1 MEALLATYWVVA
13 SLALA
18 AAAVPLCARLFPD
31 FPARGAGLAPGVA
44 FAALAVVAYWLGHLH
59 WGRWVAAASVLAV
72 LAAGSAAARNA
83 SLPDLRAV
91 ARPLSVFVAAFA
103 FFVAVRAVDPA
114 AHAAGGEKFLD
125 FGLLRALTLAD
136 SLPPEDIWFAGEPVR
151 YYYGGILSVAAFAET
166 IGVRPA
172 YAYNLGL
179 ATFYAG
185 LASGAYALGTAV
197 AAHRDRSQP
206 LAGVLA
212 AAFVCLGGFLATPV
226 RLLAGLVPEA
236 FAREHLAWAW
246 SGLRSPEPYVEATNP
261 GEWGYWTAR
270 YVVPDTIT
278 VTPFWSYLNGDLH
291 AHVLAPTFL
300 LPAVGV
306 AFAAWR
312 TDSRSRRLALLGTLP
327 LFAGALAITSTWSLP
342 TVAGVAFLA
351 VALADAHPVDL
362 LPASAR
368 QRLPASG
375 ASGELTR
382 YALAGS
388 VGLAVALGGLAL
400 AAPFVLFHSPVNRGV
415 AFLGPR
421 SPLAPYVLAWGGFV
435 AVFVAVLARRAGL
448 GAARTAGVLLA
459 WVAVVA
465 ASALVGLG
473 SLAFLVP
480 LIAAGWLLRRTGRGG
495 FVAVLAVAGA
505 GLLVAVELAYAQ
517 VWPYDPSA
525 LRWNTVFKVSM
536 QASVLWGLGAGIAAA
551 ALLQP
556 ALDRFRGTFDTGGGA
571 TASVSASD
579 AAGVLVAALVVAGSL
594 TFPAMALADH
604 FGDPAV
610 GPANATTDATRFVE
624 THHPSEAAA
633 FQWLRSNTAGQPT
646 MLTAVGDPIYNWV
659 SAPSVF
665 TGIPTVVGWEHE
677 AGYRGVEAYET
688 RVSDVETI
696 YRGDRRTQAIL
707 LDKHDV
713 EYVYYGPVERE
724 RYPDASFGGPG
735 VEAVYENDAVT
746 VYAVDTDA
754 ACEAANATCY
764 GP

>member
-1 MEALLATYWVVA
+1 MEYLLAAYW
-13 SLALA
+13 LAATLAFA
-18 AAAVPLCARLFPD
+18 AAAVPLCALLFPG
-31 FPARGAGLAPGVA
+31 FPAKGAGLGPGVA
-44 FAALAVVAYWLGHLH
+44 FAGLAVVAYWVGHLH
-59 WGRWVAAASVLAV
+59 WSRWVATASVLAV
-72 LAAGSAAARNA
+72 VAAGAVAARDA
-83 SLPDLRAV
+83 DLPELRSV
-91 ARPLSVFVAAFA
+91 APHLLVFVVAFA

-114 AHAAGGEKFLD
+114 VHAAGGEKFLD

-136 SLPPEDIWFAGEPVR
+136 SLPSEDIWFAGEPVR

-166 IGVRPA
+166 IGVAPA

-179 ATFYAG
+179 ASFYAG

-197 AAHRDRSQP
+197 ADHRDRSQP

-212 AAFVCLGGFLATPV
+212 AAIVCLGGFLATSV
-226 RLLAGLVPEA
+226 RLLTGLLPEA
-236 FAREHLAWAW
+236 FAREHLAWVW
-246 SGLRSPEPYVEATNP
+246 TGLRSPEPYAAATDP
-261 GEWGYWTAR
+261 GQWSSWLAR

-306 AFAAWR
+306 AFAVWR
-312 TDSRSRRLALLGTLP
+312 TDSRRRRVALLGTLP

-351 VALADAHPVDL
+351 VALADTHPVDL
-362 LPASAR
+362 LPERAR
-368 QRLPASG
+368 ERVPRGG

-382 YALAGS
+382 YAIAGG

-400 AAPFVLFHSPVNRGV
+400 AAPFVLFHSPVNRGI

-435 AVFVAVLARRAGL
+435 AVFVAYLARRAGL
-448 GAARTAGVLLA
+448 GAARTAAVLLA
-459 WVAVVA
+459 WVAAVA
-465 ASALVGLG
+465 ASTFVDLG

-517 VWPYDPSA
+517 VWPYDPNA

-536 QASVLWGLGAGIAAA
+536 QASVLWGLGAGVAAA
-551 ALLQP
+551 SLLQP
-556 ALDRFRGTFDTGGGA
+556 VVDRLWGA
-571 TASVSASD
+571 RDAVTARVSATD
-579 AAGVLVAALVVAGSL
+579 AAGVLVAVLVVAAAL
-594 TFPAMALADH
+594 TFPAMALSDH
-604 FGDPAV
+604 FGDPGV
-610 GPANATTDATRFVE
+610 DPADATTDATRFVE
-624 THHPSEAAA
+624 THHPEEAEA
-633 FQWLRSNTAGQPT
+633 FRWLRTNTTGQPT
-646 MLTAVGDPIYNWV
+646 MVTGVGEPIYTWV

-677 AGYRGVEAYET
+677 AGYRGTDAYET

-696 YRGDRRTQAIL
+696 YRGDRRTQAVL
-707 LDKHDV
+707 LAKHDV
-713 EYVYYGPVERE
+713 DYVYYGPLERE
-724 RYPDASFGGPG
+724 RHPDASFGGPG
-735 VEAVYENDAVT
+735 IKVVFQNDAVT
-746 VYAVDTDA
+746 IYSVDTDA
-754 ACEAANATCY
+754 ACEAANVTCY